1 VRRRAERLEAN
12 PSNLIRVMPAEGA
25 EMHLPKPT
33 PHTSELP
40 DVAADILARMRAKSP
55 RVHCITNAVAQ
66 NFTANVLLAA
76 GAVPSMTIS
85 PAEIAE
91 FVVRADAL
99 LVNLGTLD
107 RGRRE
112 SVEAAIEE
120 ATEERRP
127 WVLDPVFVDRSQ
139 QRNAFAKALVGKKP
153 WAVRLNGAE
162 FSALADAAPMDD
174 ALRRY
179 ALHQLGVLA
188 LTGATDIVTD
198 GSRIVRIKNGDPLM
212 GQVTAMGCACAAV
225 VAACL
230 AVESDPWLASAAAL
244 LLFAVAGECAAA
256 RARGPGSF
264 AIELI
269 DALHGLDRETLRARA
284 KVD

>member
-1 VRRRAERLEAN
+1 
-12 PSNLIRVMPAEGA
+12 
-25 EMHLPKPT
+25 MHLPRPT
-33 PHTSELP
+33 PLASDLP
-40 DVAADILARMRAKSP
+40 DIAADVLARLRARSP

-76 GAVPSMTIS
+76 GAVPSMTVS
-85 PAEIAE
+85 PDEIAE
-91 FVVRADAL
+91 FVARADAL

-112 SVEAAIEE
+112 AAEVAIEE
-120 ATEERRP
+120 ATDERRP

-139 QRNAFAKALVGKKP
+139 PRTAFAKALVGKKP

-162 FSALADAAPMDD
+162 FSALADTAPMDD

-188 LTGATDIVTD
+188 LTGATDVVTD
-198 GSRIVRIKNGDPLM
+198 GSRIVKIMNGDPLM
-212 GQVTAMGCACAAV
+212 GRVTAMGCAGAAV
-225 VAACL
+225 VTASL
-230 AVESDPWLASAAAL
+230 AVEGDPWVATAAGL
-244 LLFAVAGECAAA
+244 LVFAVAGECAAQ

-264 AIELI
+264 AVEFI
-269 DALHGLDRETLRARA
+269 DALAALDRETLCARAR
-284 KVD
+284 VD